1 MRMRVVCMVAVILA
15 APLMAEKV
23 TLDSLLDELTDLGRL
38 AVVPRPAYTCKQF
51 SSYDR
56 KSTDPKVLSDDNWF
70 ANGDRGQYLRKEQ
83 RDGKDEFVLM
93 DVDGPGAIVQFW
105 SANANDG
112 GTVYFYF
119 DNEKTPS
126 YQIDMMDMLGGKKE
140 PFIQPMA
147 IELSKGWNSY
157 LPMPYAKHCKVTSSK
172 WDFYYHID
180 YRTYEKGTKV
190 QSFSTKAVE
199 QSLEKIKAVAK
210 KLEDPET
217 AATKLIGN
225 PDEQSGDL
233 LLAAGESQELE
244 FNGPG
249 ALTEIRATV
258 KADQVDAALRGTT
271 IEITFDGRP
280 APDVQCP
287 LGDFFGTAPG
297 VNKYKG
303 LPCGVGSDGS
313 FYAHWVMPFKTNAV
327 VKLSN
332 TTKADVE
339 ISGGITATSR
349 AWTDDSLYF
358 HAKWRG
364 VVNLPT
370 RPRQDWTFLDAT
382 GKGRFVGVEMHVT
395 NPVPDWWGEGDEK
408 FWVDGETFP
417 SWFGTGSEDYFNYAW
432 CSPQV
437 YSHAYHSE
445 SRCDGPGNYGQT
457 SNNRFHVIDD
467 VPFEKSFKFDFEV
480 WHWADCKI
488 AQSVVA
494 YWYAS
499 ADGKDAFTAPKPEEL
514 VVTPAPP
521 IKGVEGAIEG
531 EKMKVKS
538 VSAGQTSHQQGAT
551 DWSAATQL
559 WWTGGKPGEKLV
571 LGFKMEK
578 AGKYDVLANF
588 TTAHDYGIAKVAVN
602 NDAPGAPID
611 FHEASGVK
619 RTGEISLGV
628 HDLSAGQ
635 NTLTIEIT
643 GTNPA
648 AIPSYMVGLDYIKPV
663 AK

>member
-1 MRMRVVCMVAVILA
+1 
-15 APLMAEKV
+15 
-23 TLDSLLDELTDLGRL
+23 
-38 AVVPRPAYTCKQF
+38 
-51 SSYDR
+51 
-56 KSTDPKVLSDDNWF
+56 
-70 ANGDRGQYLRKEQ
+70 
-83 RDGKDEFVLM
+83 M
-93 DVDGPGAIVQFW
+93 D
-105 SANANDG
+105 
-112 GTVYFYF
+112 
-119 DNEKTPS
+119 
-126 YQIDMMDMLGGKKE
+126 
-140 PFIQPMA
+140 
-147 IELSKGWNSY
+147 
-157 LPMPYAKHCKVTSSK
+157 
-172 WDFYYHID
+172 
-180 YRTYEKGTKV
+180 
-190 QSFSTKAVE
+190 
-199 QSLEKIKAVAK
+199 KIKAVAK

-217 AATKLIGN
+217 ATAKLAGS

-233 LLAAGESQELE
+233 LLAPGESQELE
-244 FNGPG
+244 FSRPG
-249 ALTEIRATV
+249 AITEIRATV
-258 KADQVDAALRGTT
+258 NADKVEAALRGTL

-339 ISGGITATSR
+339 ISGGITSTSR
-349 AWTDDSLYF
+349 GWTDDSLYF

-364 VVNLPT
+364 VVDLPT

-457 SNNRFHVIDD
+457 SNNRFHIIDD
-467 VPFEKSFKFDFEV
+467 VPFDKSFKFDFEV

-499 ADGKDAFTAPKPEEL
+499 AEGKDAFTAPKPDEL
-514 VVTPAPP
+514 VVTPAPG

-538 VSAGQTSHQQGAT
+538 VSSGQTSHQQGAT

-559 WWTGGKPGEKLV
+559 WWTGGKPGDKLV
-571 LGFKMEK
+571 LGFKAEK
-578 AGKYDVLANF
+578 AGKYEVLGNF
-588 TTAHDYGIAKVAVN
+588 TKAHDYGIAKVAVN
-602 NDAPGAPID
+602 NDAPSDPID
-611 FHEASGVK
+611 FHEPNGVK
-619 RTGEISLGV
+619 RTGEVSLGI
-628 HDLSAGQ
+628 HELAAGA
-635 NTLTIEIT
+635 NTLTIEIP

-663 AK
+663 TK